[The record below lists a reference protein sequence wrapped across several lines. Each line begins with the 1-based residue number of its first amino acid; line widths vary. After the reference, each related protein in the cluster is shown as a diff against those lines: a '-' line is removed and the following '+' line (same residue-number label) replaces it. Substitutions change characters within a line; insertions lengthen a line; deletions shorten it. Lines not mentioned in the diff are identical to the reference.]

1 MIVLLKLLIVVAV
14 VSILR
19 SSESFRRMSAEL
31 DEAAVIS
38 LKKIMRATEESG
50 YPPETIPLLIAL
62 TTIAVM
68 AAMSASGF
76 FGR

>member
-1 MIVLLKLLIVVAV
+1 MIVLLKLLIVAAV
-14 VSILR
+14 VSVLR

-31 DEAAVIS
+31 DEAAVVS

-50 YPPETIPLLIAL
+50 YPPEVIPLLIAL
-62 TTIAVM
+62 STIAVM
-68 AAMSASGF
+68 AAMSASGL